1 MNVHVQPAQA
11 AYDADSY
18 ALEDDVTDAWRAARI
33 MLALVERNYK
43 TMVALRKLGVIGDFE
58 TDEELLE
65 DQAQRLLIL
74 LQDIREKVGE
84 DA

>member
-1 MNVHVQPAQA
+1 MNVHVQPARA
-11 AYDADSY
+11 AYDPDSY